1 MAPAQQKSACVLV
14 WTRVSR
20 GICMLSVLALSQAP
34 GSLIDLSLPCL
45 GRASWNAAAVVCAVR
60 WAGRLG
66 RTGEVLARR
75 GMSRKGM
82 MGRGWEWC
90 ARESAEGSSVPGVNS
105 GHDGKCFCR
114 MCVTGLGGKK
124 TCMRVQP
131 NMLSAN
137 SYISHFHC
145 GNRST
150 DKVSREEAS

>member
-1 MAPAQQKSACVLV
+1 MASVHSHKPLNFFF
-14 WTRVSR
+14 
-20 GICMLSVLALSQAP
+20 LSFPLP
-34 GSLIDLSLPCL
+34 RPHDLSLPCL

-90 ARESAEGSSVPGVNS
+90 AREHAEGSSVPGVNS

-114 MCVTGLGGKK
+114 MRVTGLGSKK
-124 TCMRVQP
+124 TC
-131 NMLSAN
+131 
-137 SYISHFHC
+137 
-145 GNRST
+145 
-150 DKVSREEAS
+150 REFSLTCR